1 MGEETGE
8 RGKSGSTLTGH
19 LRYFLSFCGGKETQK
34 DYCRMM
40 EIVYRTNATLLSDQC
55 PLGASAESNPFDHLL
70 GGLPLFRQIEVAC
83 LF

>member
-1 MGEETGE
+1 
-8 RGKSGSTLTGH
+8 
-19 LRYFLSFCGGKETQK
+19 
-34 DYCRMM
+34 MM